1 MLIRLKM
8 PRGWRLPRN
17 IDPDLLFR
25 MGEAATSLCV
35 LCRIRDRSGGT
46 IVALTTH
53 AEDITAYIGGTNVL
67 FKSRPGLFGSKTAAD
82 MSMQIDNSEVGA
94 YIVSN
99 VISTNQLYGSRVEGA
114 RYELYICDYEFPGSS
129 HAPYLYDQGFIG
141 EIPISDTAFKVGLR
155 SLVQPLHQPIG
166 TILQPGCRALRVGE
180 PLTCN
185 FPMSGTRRNPSNH
198 AFRLELAQVS
208 FVIDQVTFQATS
220 GDLSFSSQP
229 DVWFAEGVLRW
240 IASVNDNDG
249 LEFEVRTYDISG
261 STMTFILQD
270 APGGAIIAGDTF
282 TVDAGC
288 NHTPSHCF
296 HKFRTVSPAGFVDG
310 NMHNFQGEPHLTD
323 ESELVQM
330 VDRWVTVTFLAPP
343 LPIETL

>member
-1 MLIRLKM
+1 MS
-8 PRGWRLPRN
+8 
-17 IDPDLLFR
+17 
-25 MGEAATSLCV
+25 ESATSLCV

-53 AEDITAYIGGTNVL
+53 AEDVTAYINGTNVL
-67 FKSRPGLFGSKTAAD
+67 FRSRPGLFGSKTAAD
-82 MSMQIDNSEVGA
+82 MTMQIDNSEVGA
-94 YIVSN
+94 YIISN
-99 VISTNQLYGSRVEGA
+99 VIGTNQLYGSRVEGA
-114 RYELYICDYEFPGSS
+114 RYELYICDYEAPGSS

-185 FPMSGTRRNPSNH
+185 FPMSGTVRAGSGH
-198 AFRLELAQVS
+198 TFRLPTASVNQ
-208 FVIDQVTFQATS
+208 VIDSVTFRALSS
-220 GDLSFSSQP
+220 GHP

-240 IASVNDNDG
+240 LTTQNGNDN
-249 LEFEVRTYDISG
+249 LEFEVRTFDNEG
-261 STMTFILQD
+261 TNMLFILQD
-270 APGGAIIAGDTF
+270 APGGAIVSGDTF

-288 NHTPSHCF
+288 NHTPGHCF
-296 HKFRTVSPAGFVDG
+296 HKFRTNSPAGYADG

-330 VDRWVTVTFLAPP
+330 VDRWVEVTFLPP
-343 LPIETL
+343 PVPIETL